1 MASQETV
8 DILVMRGAGRVRRY
22 HLRPLWLRAV
32 WLVPLCLL
40 VLLAAA
46 LAVIKHQYA
55 ALGAETQRAKT
66 MRAELDTVG
75 ERLLRLENIEKILR
89 SKDTTELETLLASV
103 NPDNP
108 DWWKPAAPH
117 RKETPEPKERE
128 NQKPDLSKLLAR
140 VDGNQAGVDNLR
152 AKIEGRKF
160 HINFD
165 LSNLSPQ
172 SNLTGRGEVALVGN
186 DTTLYPLKADKDD
199 LTFQIQRF
207 KQVAAT
213 MSLPAKCDPKDI
225 YGFKLTVLD
234 PAGKTVFSQVYPLGK
249 D

>member
-1 MASQETV
+1 MSSRETV
-8 DILVMRGAGRVRRY
+8 DILVMHGAGRVRRY
-22 HLRPLWLRAV
+22 HMRPGLLRAV

-40 VLLAAA
+40 ILLAAA
-46 LAVIKHQYA
+46 LA
-55 ALGAETQRAKT
+55 ALKYQHDTLAAETGRTKT

-89 SKDTTELETLLASV
+89 SKDMTELETLLASV

-108 DWWKPAAPH
+108 DWWKPTPQ
-117 RKETPEPKERE
+117 RKETPDPKERE
-128 NQKPDLSKLLAR
+128 TQKPDLSKLLGR
-140 VDGNQAGVDNLR
+140 VDANLAGVDNLR
-152 AKIEGRKF
+152 AKFDNRKF

-172 SNLTGRGEVALVGN
+172 SNLTGRGEIALIGN
-186 DTTLYPLKADKDD
+186 DTTLYPLKADKED

-213 MSLPAKCDPKDI
+213 MSLPPKCDPKDI

-234 PAGKTVFSQVYPLGK
+234 PGGKTIFSQVYPLGK